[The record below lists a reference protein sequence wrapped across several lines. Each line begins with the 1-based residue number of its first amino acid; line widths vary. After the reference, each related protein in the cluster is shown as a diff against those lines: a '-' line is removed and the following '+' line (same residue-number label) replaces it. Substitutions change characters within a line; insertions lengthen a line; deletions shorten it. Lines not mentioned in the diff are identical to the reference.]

1 MVFSQNRYPEQLY
14 RTCDGLFGLYRKTEA
29 DLFNKACQMAIDY
42 QNYTYSFIK
51 NILENKMTE
60 QGSELPD
67 KPLPRHKN

>member
-1 MVFSQNRYPEQLY
+1 
-14 RTCDGLFGLYRKTEA
+14 
-29 DLFNKACQMAIDY
+29 MAIDY